1 MKATQK
7 AIRLLEE
14 MGKIQRMERGK
25 VCKMKGR
32 EHFNHQTW
40 QNGRNN
46 VRYVPRE
53 EVEDLQAAING
64 YARFNE
70 LARQYIDEI
79 VRLTRLDHARRHP
92 KPTRKATASCPKR
105 KKRLDSSRDYPPLEI
120 PNPEWA
126 VPESTKNVRLRW

>member
-1 MKATQK
+1 MVAPFGLPDDIVSYISCDMKATQK
-7 AIRLLEE
+7 AIRLLEK
-14 MGKIQRMERGK
+14 MGKIDRMERGK
-25 VCKMKGR
+25 LCQMKGR

-53 EVEDLQAAING
+53 EAEDLQAAIDG

-79 VRLTRLDHARRHP
+79 VRLTRLEHARRHP
-92 KPTRKATASCPKR
+92 KRTPRTTASRPTH
-105 KKRLDSSRDYPPLEI
+105 KKAPRNGPD
-120 PNPEWA
+120 
-126 VPESTKNVRLRW
+126 

>member
-7 AIRLLEE
+7 AIKLLEQ
-14 MGKIQRMERGK
+14 MGQIDRMERGK
-25 VCKMKGR
+25 LCQMKGR

-53 EVEDLQAAING
+53 KVEDLQAAIDG

-79 VRLTRLDHARRHP
+79 VRLTRLEHARRHP
-92 KPTRKATASCPKR
+92 KRTRRTTASCPKR
-105 KKRLDSSRDYPPLEI
+105 KTSPRNGPD
-120 PNPEWA
+120 
-126 VPESTKNVRLRW
+126 